1 MSGLLLIGVRSIGN
15 ESKYPETGPLVDG
28 MPSESKSINHA
39 FVGDLG
45 YFMHHRAKVH
55 NALGLCSVLGT
66 FTVSNSARFLT
77 FTVCLI
83 RCRSTA
89 GWVGL
94 ALSRNFAFSSPI
106 NLRRWSSFYSILKR
120 ILQVSSKAS

>member
-1 MSGLLLIGVRSIGN
+1 
-15 ESKYPETGPLVDG
+15 
-28 MPSESKSINHA
+28 MPSKSKSINHA
-39 FVGDLG
+39 FAGDLG

-77 FTVCLI
+77 FTMCLI

-94 ALSRNFAFSSPI
+94 ALSRNFVSYPSYKYERMEFILLHPPKDSSSVFQGF
-106 NLRRWSSFYSILKR
+106 LSIWRFVASPKDVEI
-120 ILQVSSKAS
+120 ILGCVEDHRGQS